1 MLYKQRLF
9 SGVRSKINFVCLRF
23 RCALEWEVQ
32 QGACRVSRERLWVFA
47 RNENARWGENPLRLS
62 IASASEII
70 NHMTGRRVGEE
81 IKWIYWPQLRG
92 NETRTFVY
100 KSAPHRVGSTTFSP
114 TNPRSHPFAFPSKR
128 PNTQESPKRF
138 FLFSDRKRPFSAQH
152 KHFEDIF
159 SKLTWIDIG
168 KS

>member
-1 MLYKQRLF
+1 MGSSTR
-9 SGVRSKINFVCLRF
+9 CL
-23 RCALEWEVQ
+23 Q
-32 QGACRVSRERLWVFA
+32 SFA
-47 RNENARWGENPLRLS
+47 RTFVSFTRSENAWWGENPLWLS

-100 KSAPHRVGSTTFSP
+100 KSAPHRVGSTTFSS
-114 TNPRSHPFAFPSKR
+114 TNPRSHQFAFPSKR

-138 FLFSDRKRPFSAQH
+138 LFSDEKRPFSAQR
-152 KHFEDIF
+152 KHSENIF

-168 KS
+168 KSWTKCQRWLSLEWN